1 MADVVR
7 DAIAAELALIERL
20 VPAPVEPLG
29 YGSDISCTDDLD
41 PDMREVDGLEVLV
54 QALLRRQ
61 DCPRGA
67 LPDDRTY
74 GISLSEY
81 LNEGTTDA
89 DRRALGSKIRGELR
103 KDPRVDFVV
112 VTVTSNPDGSRL
124 HIREVI
130 TPIDPRQGPFAMV
143 LAVTSSSVVLEAMER
158 VA

>member
-7 DAIAAELALIERL
+7 DTIAAELALIERM
-20 VPAPVEPLG
+20 VPTPAEPLG

-41 PDMREVDGLEVLV
+41 PDMREVEGLEVLV

-67 LPDDRTY
+67 LPDDPSY

-89 DRRALGSKIRGELR
+89 DIRALASKIRGELR
-103 KDPRVDFVV
+103 KDDRVDVVV
-112 VTVTSNPDGSRL
+112 VTVTPNADGSRL
-124 HIREVI
+124 RIREVI
-130 TPIDPRQGPFAMV
+130 TPLDPRLGPFAMV